1 MEVAMK
7 DRISFTFWE
16 KSCWMAEKFGIAV
29 GLVIVGES
37 GVTVEAKESFDGT
50 VSSRR
55 YKYASLME
63 MAYDGWAWVLP
74 VIIAKTRGLIE
85 LDGSSI
91 SWTDLDSKSVVVNNR
106 KYEIGPRVA
115 V

>member
-1 MEVAMK
+1 MNS
-7 DRISFTFWE
+7 RISFTFWE
-16 KSCWMAEKFGIAV
+16 RSRWMAEKFGIAV
-29 GLVIVGES
+29 GLVMVGEG

-74 VIIAKTRGLIE
+74 VIIAKTRGLIK

-91 SWTDLDSKSVVVNNR
+91 SWTDLDPKSVIVNN
-106 KYEIGPRVA
+106 KEYKIGPRVA